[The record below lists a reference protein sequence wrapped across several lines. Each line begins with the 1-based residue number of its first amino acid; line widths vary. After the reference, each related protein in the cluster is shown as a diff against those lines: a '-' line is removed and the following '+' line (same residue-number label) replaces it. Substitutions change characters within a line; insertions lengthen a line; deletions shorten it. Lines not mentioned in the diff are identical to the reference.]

1 MEGGICY
8 VYFIY
13 GNYFCVNTVTGKEG
27 EGSGVLLRAI
37 EPISAVEQMIENRG
51 ITKTPFD
58 LSNGPGKLCMAMDID
73 RKLNRTD
80 ITKINPL
87 FVSKPF
93 KKEKFQIAVSKR
105 IGIGSEISAEFP
117 YRFFIKDNPY
127 VTRHKYN
134 KQIIETL

>member
-27 EGSGVLLRAI
+27 EGSGVLIRAI
-37 EPISAVEQMIENRG
+37 EPVLGEDKMRENRG
-51 ITKTPFD
+51 ETKNSYD

-73 RKLNRTD
+73 RGLNRTN

-87 FVSKPF
+87 FVSKHF
-93 KKEKFQIAVSKR
+93 KKEKFDIAVSKR

-117 YRFFIKDNPY
+117 YRFFINDNPY
-127 VTRHKYN
+127 VTKHKFN
-134 KQIIETL
+134 KQIIEIL